1 MMNVISSEFYKIFKS
16 KVFYAVSI
24 IFLAMNVISFATSIP
39 IKKSASTSIELKTN
53 MLGTGFSNYQESYS
67 VDAIFYIILIF
78 VAYLITSEYANGS
91 IRQMACHG
99 IARWKLVV
107 GQYIAISCV
116 ITIILL
122 GFGILN
128 LLLITTLSELGRV
141 DAAAFIRMNVG
152 IICMFWG
159 ITGIGTFLSY
169 LLKNVGITIIVSI
182 LLVASKDF
190 IVNLFALLT
199 KNEVFKTYTL
209 TNMRNTIINF
219 NSKPEDVVKYSI
231 VFLIIGVVTI
241 LASSLL
247 FSKRDIK

>member
-1 MMNVISSEFYKIFKS
+1 MINVISSEFYKIFKS
-16 KVFYAVSI
+16 RILYAISI
-24 IFLAMNVISFATSIP
+24 IFLAMNVISFATSI
-39 IKKSASTSIELKTN
+39 SLKLRGK
-53 MLGTGFSNYQESYS
+53 MLGTGISSYQESYS

-78 VAYLITSEYANGS
+78 VAYLITSEYENGS

-107 GQYIAISCV
+107 GQYIAISSV

-128 LLLITTLSELGRV
+128 LLLITKLSELGRV
-141 DAAAFIRMNVG
+141 DAAAFIQMNVG
-152 IICMFWG
+152 IVCMFWG

-169 LLKNVGITIIVSI
+169 LLKNIGITIIVSI

-199 KNEVFKTYTL
+199 KNDVFKTYTL

-219 NSKPEDVVKYSI
+219 NSNPDNVVKYSI
-231 VFLIIGVVTI
+231 VLLIIGVVTI